1 MLGDEHRVAA
11 HRCLL
16 AVILRMGGGQA
27 AVDKIAGMA
36 EYQRQSLAV
45 EISLVF
51 GI

>member
-27 AVDKIAGMA
+27 AGDKIAGMA